1 MDMGLFLVILFIIAA
16 VLRVDFFFYILYVF
30 LAVYVL
36 SRLWVSRA
44 LRQVKVKRHID
55 SHAFWGE
62 QLPVR
67 VEVTNNGLLPVPW
80 LQIQETLPQPLA
92 FPPVRSQAVTLWPHE
107 KTTLSYELDCRKRGY
122 YHIGPLRLAS
132 GDLLDTVSRS
142 FTEQGMASLIVYPR
156 IVPLDDL
163 GIPSR
168 SPFGSIKRNT
178 AIHRDLTRVAGV
190 RDYRPGDSL
199 RHINWKTSA
208 AKGVLQTKVFDPVI
222 SLDTAVF
229 LDLER
234 AHYEPSHAITTTELA
249 ISVAASLLAQLARQ
263 RQPFSL
269 IANGRDPLSEADG
282 DGQLPSEGKPPS
294 KGPVLPMRA
303 GQAHLVTVLEALG
316 RIDNHE
322 AEPFDNMIQREM
334 VHLPWGCTVAIV
346 SGNGEGLL
354 GHALRLERSGFNV
367 VAVLVDY
374 HSDLRHRADELEL
387 AGATVYRLSQRQ
399 ELTKMVV

>member
-1 MDMGLFLVILFIIAA
+1 MDMGLFLVILFIVAA

-30 LAVYVL
+30 LAVYLL

-44 LRQVKVKRHID
+44 LRQVKVKRRLD

-67 VEVTNNGLLPVPW
+67 VEVSNDGLLPMPW
-80 LQIQETLPQPLA
+80 LQLQETLPQPLA
-92 FPPVRSQAVTLWPHE
+92 FPPVRSLAVSLWPHE
-107 KTTLSYELDCRKRGY
+107 KASLSYTLDCRKRGY

-142 FTEQGMASLIVYPR
+142 FSEQGMASLIVYPR
-156 IVPLDDL
+156 LLPLEDL

-178 AIHRDLTRVAGV
+178 AIHRDPARVAGV

-208 AKGVLQTKVFDPVI
+208 ARGSLQTKVFDPVI

-234 AHYEPSHAITTTELA
+234 GHYEPSHAITTTELA
-249 ISVAASLLAQLARQ
+249 ISVAASILAQLARQ

-269 IANGRDPLSEADG
+269 IANGRDPLAEADAS
-282 DGQLPSEGKPPS
+282 DGAGESGRASTGPS
-294 KGPVLPMRA
+294 LPMRS

-316 RIDNHE
+316 RIDNRE
-322 AEPFDNMIQREM
+322 VEPFAAMIQREM
-334 VHLPWGCTVAIV
+334 VRLPWGCTVVIV

-367 VAVLVDY
+367 VVVLVDY
-374 HSDLRHRADELEL
+374 HSDLRRHSHELEM
-387 AGATVYRLSQRQ
+387 AGATVYRLGQRQ
-399 ELTKMVV
+399 ELTRMKV